1 MSQIQICSIWK
12 TEKRIWIFIFIFQKS
27 GFWSLISLDNFIQY
41 KTLISGEWQVSIFWR
56 TDSIHVQKSYVPL
69 IIRKW
74 MLLLNAISHV
84 ERGQDP
90 NRTIVVLKKK
100 KFLAIYS
107 QVRNSGRRRGF
118 SNNWV
123 QMGNSMSL
131 KQTCLKWYY

>member
-1 MSQIQICSIWK
+1 
-12 TEKRIWIFIFIFQKS
+12 
-27 GFWSLISLDNFIQY
+27 
-41 KTLISGEWQVSIFWR
+41 
-56 TDSIHVQKSYVPL
+56 
-69 IIRKW
+69 

-131 KQTCLKWYY
+131 KQTCLKMIFLDKQAPSMHRRHAMSIISKLPDIVLLSLCNNSNCITM